1 MVAFRTT
8 GEAVES
14 GRRPNLNVTIAAFLG
29 RLLGIATR
37 GPASCD
43 GESWALLIVCGNCPA
58 SARPSG
64 VLFGPGGDI
73 AVRSKGKRAIRRP
86 IRIRFSCFDWTS
98 VDQAGLRLA

>member
-14 GRRPNLNVTIAAFLG
+14 GRRPNLNVTIATFLG

-43 GESWALLIVCGNCPA
+43 EESWALLIV
-58 SARPSG
+58 SAIARHLPG
-64 VLFGPGGDI
+64 HRAVLFGPGGDI
-73 AVRSKGKRAIRRP
+73 PARSKRERAIRRP

>member
-14 GRRPNLNVTIAAFLG
+14 GRRPNLNVTIATFFG

-43 GESWALLIVCGNCPA
+43 GESWALLIVSGNCPA
-58 SARPSG
+58 SARPSSRADRAW
-64 VLFGPGGDI
+64 GDI
-73 AVRSKGKRAIRRP
+73 PARSKGERAIRRP

-98 VDQAGLRLA
+98 VDQA